1 MKNARIIV
9 STIVIVFVLLATS
22 AGHAFAMTPE
32 QQAMYDA
39 WYQARFGVAPSHSAP
54 AEPAPSQPSPSQP
67 AQQPPKTAG
76 GSIQPVQPNAFEQ
89 GVLDLLNQ
97 QRAKSGLAP
106 VKLDPHVSAVA
117 RVKAEDMIKNNYYGH
132 GSSYGYSGSMLQYFG
147 IYVKLSREN
156 ICQAATAQ
164 SAHNTWMGSSSH
176 KDNMLKAWW
185 TDVGIG
191 VARKP
196 GSSLYYVVEIFV
208 QK

>member
-39 WYQARFGVAPSHSAP
+39 WYQARFGVSPSHAVP
-54 AEPAPSQPSPSQP
+54 VEPAPSQPSPSQP

-106 VKLDPHVSAVA
+106 VKLDPYVSAVA
-117 RVKAEDMIKNNYYGH
+117 RFKV
-132 GSSYGYSGSMLQYFG
+132 
-147 IYVKLSREN
+147 
-156 ICQAATAQ
+156 
-164 SAHNTWMGSSSH
+164 
-176 KDNMLKAWW
+176 
-185 TDVGIG
+185 
-191 VARKP
+191 
-196 GSSLYYVVEIFV
+196 
-208 QK
+208 